1 MTSIWRTGRE
11 LPAPGA
17 MGSPAG
23 AAPVDDRRFDVAIV
37 GAGITGLATALML
50 ARAGREVAIIEAR
63 EVAALATGG
72 NTGKASV
79 LQGDRL
85 RRIRRSHSARVTR
98 AYVEANLD
106 GQRWIAD
113 TAGALGV
120 PFGLEPAYSYAQS
133 PEGLDAVDGEY
144 DAAREAGL
152 PVERVGRMPVGF
164 PFEGAVAL
172 ADQLALDPVRLADAL
187 AAEFTSIGGTL
198 LTGARVTGVHAA
210 DPAEVITTRGTVLAD
225 AVVVATAAPIL
236 NRGLYFAK
244 TRHSRSYLSAFR
256 VAELPAPGLYLSVDS
271 PTRSIRTTPDPA
283 ATETGAASQL
293 LIVGGGAHAVGRV
306 ASPAAGVREY
316 QDWTREH
323 FPGAELVASWSAQ
336 DYTSANLV
344 PFVGRMPRGRGRV
357 WVATGYA
364 KWGLTNGVA
373 AAIRISSEI
382 LGRPSREQPPWI
394 RVLGTRVT
402 RPSDLGRGIAENAT
416 VGRRLATGWAGVQL
430 RPAPAPKPAEGEG
443 VVVARGGVP
452 YGVSTVDGRTCAVR
466 AVCTHLGGVLRW
478 NDAEASWDC
487 PLHGSRFEASGR
499 RIEGPAVHDLPT
511 AERTPR
517 RS

>member
-1 MTSIWRTGRE
+1 MTSMTSIWRTGRR
-11 LPAPGA
+11 LPAAGTA
-17 MGSPAG
+17 VG
-23 AAPVDDRRFDVAIV
+23 AAADDRRFDVAVV

-50 ARAGREVAIIEAR
+50 ARAGRDVVIIEAR

-113 TAGALGV
+113 TAGGLGV
-120 PFGLEPAYSYAQS
+120 PFALEPAYSYAQS

-210 DPAEVITTRGTVLAD
+210 DPAEVIMTRGSVLAD
-225 AVVVATAAPIL
+225 AVVIATATPIL

-256 VAELPAPGLYLSVDS
+256 VAERPAPGLFLSVDS
-271 PTRSIRTTPDPA
+271 PVRSIRTTPDPSA
-283 ATETGAASQL
+283 DGADDAERL
-293 LIVGGGAHAVGRV
+293 LIVGGGAHAVGRA

-316 QDWTREH
+316 EDWTREH

-382 LGRPSREQPPWI
+382 LGQPRREQQPWI
-394 RVLGTRVT
+394 HVLGTRVT
-402 RPSDLGRGIAENAT
+402 RPSDVARGVAENAT
-416 VGRRLATGWAGVQL
+416 VARRLTTGWVAVQA
-430 RPAPAPKPAEGEG
+430 RPGPARKPAEGQG
-443 VVVARGGVP
+443 VVVSRGGVP

-511 AERTPR
+511 AERSPR
-517 RS
+517 RG

>member
-1 MTSIWRTGRE
+1 MTSIWKTGRRD
-11 LPAPGA
+11 
-17 MGSPAG
+17 G
-23 AAPVDDRRFDVAIV
+23 AAESAPVEVADRVFEVAIV

-50 ARAGREVAIIEAR
+50 LRAGRNVVVVEAR
-63 EVAALATGG
+63 EVAALASGA
-72 NTGKASV
+72 NTGKAAL

-85 RRIRRSHSARVTR
+85 RRIRRAHSARVTR

-113 TAGALGV
+113 TARELGV
-120 PFGLEPAYSYAQS
+120 PFGLEPEYSYAQT

-152 PVERVGRMPVGF
+152 PVERIGRMPAGF
-164 PFEGAVAL
+164 PFEGAVVL

-187 AAEFTSIGGTL
+187 AAEFLALGGTL
-198 LTGARVTGVHAA
+198 LTGVTVTGVHAS
-210 DPAEVITTRGTVLAD
+210 DPAEVATTHGTIRAD
-225 AVVVATAAPIL
+225 DVVVATAAPIL

-256 VAELPAPGLYLSVDS
+256 GAALAVPGLYLSVDS
-271 PTRSIRTTPDPA
+271 PGRSIRTTPDPA
-283 ATETGAASQL
+283 AAATDAAPL
-293 LIVGGGAHAVGRV
+293 LIVGGGAHAVGR
-306 ASPAAGVREY
+306 ATSPAAGVREY
-316 QDWTREH
+316 EDWTREH
-323 FPGAELVASWSAQ
+323 FPGAERVASWSAQ
-336 DYTSANLV
+336 DYISANLV
-344 PFVGRMPRGRGRV
+344 PFVGRMPRGNGRI

-373 AAIRISSEI
+373 AAIRIASEI
-382 LGRPSREQPPWI
+382 LGSPWREQRSWI

-402 RPSDLGRGIAENAT
+402 VPSDLGRGAAENAA
-416 VGRRLATGWAGVQL
+416 VARELAKGWAGVQL
-430 RPAPAPKPAEGEG
+430 HPAPARKPAEGEG
-443 VVVARGGVP
+443 VVVSRGGVP
-452 YGVSTVDGRTCAVR
+452 YGVSTVEGRTCAVR

-499 RIEGPAVHDLPT
+499 RIEGPAVRDLPT
-511 AERTPR
+511 AERSPR